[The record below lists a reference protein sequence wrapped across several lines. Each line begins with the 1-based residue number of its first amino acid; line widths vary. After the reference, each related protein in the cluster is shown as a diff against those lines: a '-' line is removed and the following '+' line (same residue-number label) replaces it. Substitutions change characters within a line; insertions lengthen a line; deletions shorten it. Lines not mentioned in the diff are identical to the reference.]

1 MMTPPSNAA
10 FDLAA
15 LAWGDNPD
23 DPGAAAALR
32 QLGRSH
38 RAGVRADLERV
49 HPTWL
54 ARAVQE
60 ESPAV
65 RAIVAGFGPP
75 VVKTA
80 LATAFGTP
88 LAPDRPPHPE
98 VLEWVL
104 ALWAERLVGGEPE
117 RADDPPIIIAL
128 ARLSPREAYR
138 LSHEVGRTKRKLAA
152 DPEQS
157 AEVRALLGRDVETVD
172 RARFG
177 LRRRTALLGLTTA
190 ARLLADCE
198 AFRARWAL
206 QRLPYPVVKR
216 IRRFTPA
223 AASRSAAV
231 SRLEGRILEA
241 AWSRLARAGR
251 LATPFPAG
259 PDREAP

>member
-1 MMTPPSNAA
+1 MTNPPTNAA

-15 LAWGDNPD
+15 LAWGGPPD
-23 DPGAAAALR
+23 DPSAAAALR
-32 QLGRSH
+32 QLGRVH
-38 RAGVRADLERV
+38 RAEVRADLERV

-54 ARAVQE
+54 ARAVQD
-60 ESPAV
+60 ESPAI

-75 VVKTA
+75 AVKAA
-80 LATAFGTP
+80 LLSAFGTP
-88 LAPDRPPHPE
+88 LAPERSPHPE

-117 RADDPPIIIAL
+117 RADDPPIIVAL
-128 ARLSPREAYR
+128 ARLSLREAYR
-138 LSHEVGRTKRKLAA
+138 LAHVVGRTKRRLAD

-157 AEVRALLGRDVETVD
+157 SQVRALVGRDVEMAD
-172 RARFG
+172 RARLG

-198 AFRARWAL
+198 TFRARWAL
-206 QRLPYPVVKR
+206 QRLPYPVVKQ
-216 IRRFTPA
+216 IRRLASA
-223 AASRSAAV
+223 AKQSAAV
-231 SRLEGRILEA
+231 ARLEGQILEA
-241 AWSRLARAGR
+241 AWDHLARAGR